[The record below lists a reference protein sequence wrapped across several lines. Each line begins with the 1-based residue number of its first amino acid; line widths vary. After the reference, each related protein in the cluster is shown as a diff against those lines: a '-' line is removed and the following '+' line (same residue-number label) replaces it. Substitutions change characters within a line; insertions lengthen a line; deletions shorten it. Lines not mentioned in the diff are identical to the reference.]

1 MDAPL
6 LSPNSSRNP
15 FFSARS
21 RPSKYGAISNSPTNS
36 TAIVLEKCNG
46 AFWSSQAS
54 HFIVHR
60 VAPSDTLY
68 SIAVQYGVPPNQILR
83 ANRLS
88 SAAGL
93 TFRNEIRV
101 PVPGASATAST
112 SAILPHSASVPAG
125 LQPTPTPNSS
135 SGTFDS
141 ESASG
146 TQNTHVSGRGDPH
159 SNDVHPASTSAS
171 NNNCSDVVRTPGVS
185 DAPRG
190 DMSLGPAPATSDIFK
205 RVDTT
210 LARTRACLDQP
221 DVSSNYPPPFSSGRG
236 EVVSFASSSSVAHRD
251 ELPSL

>member
-21 RPSKYGAISNSPTNS
+21 RPTKYGAISNPPSNS

-88 SAAGL
+88 NAAGL
-93 TFRNEIRV
+93 TFRNEIRI
-101 PVPGASATAST
+101 PVAGASATAST
-112 SAILPHSASVPAG
+112 SALLPHSASVPAG
-125 LQPTPTPNSS
+125 LQPTPTPNAS
-135 SGTFDS
+135 SGTFNN
-141 ESASG
+141 ESASD
-146 TQNTHVSGRGDPH
+146 TQNTHISGRGNPR
-159 SNDVHPASTSAS
+159 SNNVHPASAS
-171 NNNCSDVVRTPGVS
+171 NNNCSDVVRTPCAS
-185 DAPRG
+185 DAPSG

-236 EVVSFASSSSVAHRD
+236 GEVVSFASSSSVAHRD